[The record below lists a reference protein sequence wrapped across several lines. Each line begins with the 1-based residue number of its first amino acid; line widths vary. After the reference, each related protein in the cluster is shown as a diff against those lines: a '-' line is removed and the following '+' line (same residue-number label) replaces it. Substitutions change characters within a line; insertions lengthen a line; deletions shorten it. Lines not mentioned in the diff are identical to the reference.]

1 MVQSMSR
8 ASQTDSKSKAGRLTI
23 AHGEIATDTTTIRSL
38 DWDRDRFDIEFA
50 LQNGTT
56 YNSFLIQGEKV
67 ALIDTSHEKFRDQY
81 FAKLTSLIDPQ
92 QIDYLIVS
100 HTEPDHSG
108 LVKDLLTLNPNITVY
123 AAKVAHQF
131 LAELV
136 HQPYNQVQVKSGDQ
150 LDLGNGH
157 LLEFCTAPNLH
168 WPDTIFTY
176 DHKTQHL
183 FTCDAFGMHYCDD
196 QTFDEDLALISAD
209 YKIYY
214 DCLMGPN
221 ARSVLSA
228 IKRMNELPGIQ
239 TIATGHGPLIRHNIA
254 ELVGRYRT
262 WSQDQVKV
270 ATNVALF
277 YVSGYGDADKLA
289 EAIGKGISKTEV
301 IVEAIDLRIA
311 ELTEVREYVD
321 MANGIVIGMPPQSG
335 ELATTIKAALS
346 TIVAAAHPK
355 QAIGLF
361 ESAGGDDEP
370 VDTLRNQF
378 RTLGLTEGFAPIR
391 IADEPTTNTYQLC
404 REAGTDMGQWL
415 TRDKA
420 VKQMKSLD
428 GDLDKALGRLS
439 GGLYIITAK
448 KGDVQSAMLAS
459 WVSQA
464 SVTPL
469 GLTIAVAKD
478 RAIETLMR
486 VGDKF
491 VLNVLEEGNYQH
503 LMKHFL
509 KRFAPG
515 ADRFADV
522 KTYAGANGSPI
533 LGDALAYLECEV
545 ATRMECS
552 DHWLVYAT
560 VDVGRVSNLDAL
572 TAVHH
577 RKVGNHY

>member
-1 MVQSMSR
+1 MVSSMQR
-8 ASQTDSKSKAGRLTI
+8 IGQTTGKPGRLTI
-23 AHGEIATDTTTIRSL
+23 AHAEIATDTTAIRSL

-56 YNSFLIQGEKV
+56 YNSFLIRGEKI
-67 ALIDTSHEKFRDQY
+67 ALVDTSHAKFRDLY
-81 FAKLTSLIDPQ
+81 MSELTSIIDPQ

-108 LVKDLLTLNPNITVY
+108 LIKDLLQLNPNITVY

-131 LAELV
+131 LTEMV
-136 HQPYNQVQVKSGDQ
+136 HQPYNKVQVKSGDK

-157 LLEFCTAPNLH
+157 ELEFCTAPNLH

-196 QTFDEDLALISAD
+196 QTFDEDLDLIATD

-228 IKRMNELPGIQ
+228 IKRMNKLPGIQ
-239 TIATGHGPLIRHNIA
+239 TIATGHGPLIRHHLE
-254 ELVGRYRT
+254 ELVGRYET
-262 WSQDQVKV
+262 WSNAQAKV

-277 YVSGYGDADKLA
+277 YVSEYGDADHLA
-289 EAIGKGISKTEV
+289 ESIAKGIRKTEV
-301 IVEAIDLRIA
+301 FVEEVDLRTA
-311 ELTEVREYVD
+311 EPSEIREYVE
-321 MANGIVIGMPPQSG
+321 MANGIIIGMPPQSG
-335 ELATTIKAALS
+335 ELGTISQTALS
-346 TIVAAAHPK
+346 TILAAAKAK
-355 QAIGLF
+355 QAVGLF
-361 ESAGGDDEP
+361 ESAGGNDEP
-370 VDTLRNQF
+370 VDTLRNRF
-378 RTLGLTEGFAPIR
+378 NEIGLKEAFVPIR
-391 IADEPTTNTYQLC
+391 IDNQPSDQTYQLC
-404 REAGTDMGQWL
+404 REAGIDMGQWL

-428 GDLDKALGRLS
+428 SDLDKALGRLS

-448 KGDVQSAMLAS
+448 KGDIQSAMLAS

-478 RAIETLMR
+478 RAIESLMR
-486 VGDKF
+486 VGDRF
-491 VLNVLEEGNYQH
+491 VLNVLEEDNYQT

-515 ADRFADV
+515 ADRFADI
-522 KTYAGANGSPI
+522 KTYPAANESPI
-533 LGDALAYLECEV
+533 LADALAYLECEV
-545 ATRMECS
+545 VTRMECS
-552 DHWLVYAT
+552 DHWLVYST
-560 VDVGRVSNLDAL
+560 VDIGRVSNPEAL